1 MAPQKISM
9 SQSLETLSVPLHGK
23 DFAGVVKLKILKW
36 ETILDIQVGPRYNHK
51 CPFKNE
57 AEGDLLQTGEG
68 DVIMGAEIKMMQP

>member
-1 MAPQKISM
+1 M
-9 SQSLETLSVPLHGK
+9 
-23 DFAGVVKLKILKW
+23 VKLKILKW

-57 AEGDLLQTGEG
+57 AEGDLLPTGEG